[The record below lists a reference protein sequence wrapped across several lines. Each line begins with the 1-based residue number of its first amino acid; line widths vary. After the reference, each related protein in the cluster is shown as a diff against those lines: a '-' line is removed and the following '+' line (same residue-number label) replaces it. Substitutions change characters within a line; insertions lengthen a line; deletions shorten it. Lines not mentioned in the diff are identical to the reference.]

1 MAKKKMK
8 IKINGTDISGSYN
21 ALKDLETVYTLAAIQ
36 QREMGHLTVHERLM
50 DIAISIGHQL
60 LDQLGDMGIEKF
72 D

>member
-36 QREMGHLTVHERLM
+36 QREMGHLMVHERLM
-50 DIAISIGHQL
+50 DIAININYQL
-60 LDQLGDMGIEKF
+60 TEQLGEMTN
-72 D
+72 